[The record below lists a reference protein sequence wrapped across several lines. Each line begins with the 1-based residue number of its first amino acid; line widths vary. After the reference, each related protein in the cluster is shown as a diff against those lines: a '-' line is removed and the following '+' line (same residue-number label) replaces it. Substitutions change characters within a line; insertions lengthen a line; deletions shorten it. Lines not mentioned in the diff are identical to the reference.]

1 MDSGVL
7 LPAGFGALAAGAVLA
22 GTSVT
27 VVSVA
32 DGGGALGCALKGLP
46 GT

>member
-7 LPAGFGALAAGAVLA
+7 LAAGFGVLVGAVLA

-32 DGGGALGCALKGLP
+32 VAGGVLKGLP
-46 GT
+46 GM